1 MKRIAIFF
9 DGTANRSDAAYQ
21 TNVVLLSR
29 CVMGTD
35 EADAAQ
41 IVQYYQGVGTG
52 RGSTWVAKTLDRTM
66 GGALA
71 FGLIDVVEEAYRALA
86 FVYEPGDELYVFGF
100 SRGAFTARV
109 FCGLIRSCGIPPR
122 RYLQRIPEAMVRHL
136 DKGDDTHPDHPSSI
150 AFRAGFAP
158 ETATSMV
165 DLEARRGEAILLGVR
180 FLGLWDTVKSFAVA
194 QGSGGGTVPTPK
206 FFHDLDL
213 SSMVESVRHAM
224 AVDERRALYPVVP
237 IANIDVL
244 NTKRPADVPWYQQA
258 WFPGVHGSVGGG
270 GHRVALSSITLRW
283 MAIGAARAGLRLN
296 PEELDRLAWQMD
308 CQGPLENKFGG
319 LSLAEMLLALIQ
331 GDRGGPETAEGLS
344 LAALE
349 RCLAD
354 EGYRPRTLRQARR
367 ALAEMDEEA
376 VERLR
381 RRAGYRD
388 GGLTFLPGSPYWLPR
403 QDE

>member
-9 DGTANRSDAAYQ
+9 DGTANRSDAEYQ

-29 CVMGTD
+29 CVMATD
-35 EADAAQ
+35 AADATQ

-52 RGSTWVAKTLDRTM
+52 RGSTWVAKTLDRAL
-66 GGALA
+66 GGASA

-122 RYLQRIPEAMVRHL
+122 RNLQRIPEAMARHL
-136 DKGDDTHPDHPSSI
+136 AKGDDTHPDHPSSI

-158 ETATSMV
+158 ETATSLV
-165 DLEARRGEAILLGVR
+165 DVEARRGEAMLLGVR

-194 QGSGGGTVPTPK
+194 QGAGGGTVPTPR

-237 IANIDVL
+237 IANIDAL
-244 NTKRPADVPWYQQA
+244 NAKRPADVPLYQQA

-270 GHRVALSSITLRW
+270 GNRVALSGITLRW

-308 CQGPLENKFGG
+308 PCGPLVNRLES
-319 LSLAEMLLALIQ
+319 LSLVEVMLTLIRA
-331 GDRGGPETAEGLS
+331 DRHGPDTAEGLS

-354 EGYRPRTLRQARR
+354 ERYRPGTLRKARR
-367 ALAEMDEEA
+367 ALEEMDVETVARMHQA
-376 VERLR
+376 V
-381 RRAGYRD
+381 GYRD

-403 QDE
+403 QEE